1 MKHISLEIIT
11 WPKELV
17 PTTGTQ
23 GGDRGLAM
31 RKNSLEVATLLGK
44 QAPKDMDQAAV
55 SRASSHGVELEIK
68 YETRFPRG
76 PNGERMPTYTLAT
89 GCKVYGNNVARKAA
103 LADLIEFQTP
113 ASPRQIECW
122 LAELSVLCASR
133 LREEM
138 ESALMIT
145 AYSSRLANYP
155 ADVVHDALLKKTWKW
170 WPTWDELQKYCE
182 AAASPRRHMIAAL
195 KKPKPDDASPRQ
207 VPTAAEKKRGQ
218 KLVDE
223 MFPSKSPVLRNAAE
237 SRAGNCMDEVPEEI
251 SPDKPEE

>member
-1 MKHISLEIIT
+1 M
-11 WPKELV
+11 
-17 PTTGTQ
+17 
-23 GGDRGLAM
+23 
-31 RKNSLEVATLLGK
+31 
-44 QAPKDMDQAAV
+44 
-55 SRASSHGVELEIK
+55 
-68 YETRFPRG
+68 
-76 PNGERMPTYTLAT
+76 
-89 GCKVYGNNVARKAA
+89 AREAA
-103 LADLIEFQTP
+103 LADLIKFQTP